1 MTVYLVA
8 SVGAVITLLVLALD
22 PFVQQVVG
30 TAQLVSYI
38 DSDDT
43 ERQTQPAYL
52 SFYNDG
58 ELREGNQSLNS
69 DRTKVL
75 DT

>member
-1 MTVYLVA
+1 MTVYSVA

-43 ERQTQPAYL
+43 ERQTVKMQKG
-52 SFYNDG
+52 S
-58 ELREGNQSLNS
+58 RHWKTVCVEG
-69 DRTKVL
+69 D
-75 DT
+75 